1 MLDATLRK
9 RIDPVIDSLATRL
22 VAFGATANAVTLVGL
37 AVGLVAA
44 VLIASEHYIAGL
56 VVGGISRLCDG
67 LDGAVARLTRKTD
80 FGGMLD
86 IVLDFVFY
94 GAIPL
99 AFVVADPGQNAVA
112 GAVLLLTFY
121 ANGGSVLALALM
133 LEKQGKADE
142 AARGGKALAFTEGLM
157 EGSET
162 FLFFALFCLFPGFFP
177 QLAALFALL
186 TAVTFLARLFRARR
200 VLD

>member
-1 MLDATLRK
+1 MFDTRLRK
-9 RIDPVIDSLATRL
+9 WIDPLIDRLAKKL
-22 VAFGATANAVTLVGL
+22 VAFGATANAIT
-37 AVGLVAA
+37 
-44 VLIASEHYIAGL
+44 IAGL
-56 VVGGISRLCDG
+56 AIGLVSAGLIATEHYLAGLIVGGISRLCDG

-99 AFVVADPGQNAVA
+99 AFVIADPGQNAMA
-112 GAVLLLTFY
+112 GAVLLLAFY

-142 AARGGKALAFTEGLM
+142 TARDGKALAFTEGLM
-157 EGSET
+157 EGTET
-162 FLFFALFCLFPGFFP
+162 FVFFALFCLFPDFFP
-177 QLAALFALL
+177 VLAWLFSIMTAL
-186 TAVTFLARLFRARR
+186 TFLARLFRARR
-200 VLD
+200 TLD